1 MSDIDPLPPL
11 EIARR
16 LQIPIREVSLRLGV
30 TQDWLRRLARNPRH
44 ARRIRVAELEAAL
57 EREQLALAVEHLI
70 DEVRV

>member
-1 MSDIDPLPPL
+1 MANLDILPPL

-16 LQIPIREVSLRLGV
+16 LQVPFKEVSLRLGV

-70 DEVRV
+70 DEVRL